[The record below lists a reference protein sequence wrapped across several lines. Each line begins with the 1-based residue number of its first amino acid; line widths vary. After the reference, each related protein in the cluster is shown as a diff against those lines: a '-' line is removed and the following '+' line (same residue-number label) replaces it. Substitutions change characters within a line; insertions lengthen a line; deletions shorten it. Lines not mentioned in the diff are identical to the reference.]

1 MGWECAHQET
11 FGGYID
17 GNGGVMVR
25 RKVPKFTQNIF
36 NNQQRVVVVMEGS
49 GRVAQMMGD
58 DVDQ

>member
-1 MGWECAHQET
+1 
-11 FGGYID
+11 
-17 GNGGVMVR
+17 MVR

-58 DVDQ
+58 DDDQ